1 MAGHISETLSSEL
14 KTKLLSKKEEL
25 QRAKELLEEQ
35 DTYKDPDRTVGNS
48 ELQDEAEEDR
58 AHLETELE
66 LENVEETLEYVNKAL
81 KKFEDGTYGI
91 CEECGKDISTE
102 RLKANP
108 EALTCVNDAE
118 NSE

>member
-1 MAGHISETLSSEL
+1 MLN
-14 KTKLLSKKEEL
+14 KKEEL
-25 QRAKELLEEQ
+25 ERAKKLLEDE
-35 DTYKDPDRTVGNS
+35 DTYKDPDRTIGNA

-66 LENVEETLEYVNKAL
+66 LDNVEETLDYVGKAL
-81 KKFEDGTYGI
+81 VKFEDGTYGV
-91 CEECGKDISTE
+91 CEKCGKDISAE

-108 EALTCVNDAE
+108 EALTCVEDAE